1 MASTFPKN
9 STIKALESE
18 WKLLQQQ
25 RLILLLGHPKSGK
38 STILNSIFSDIEKQ
52 SQHINE
58 DNDISQSDLASI
70 NSFISSEC
78 IASQYE
84 LDFAIITEYTK
95 RSIYKHAAQNIKY
108 FELFKDDW
116 SNRKTIINNYAHT
129 VTNYW
134 HTKLNQHSEKSNHE
148 YITELYN
155 KLCSKFTMN
164 DINNNRNK
172 IVKDYTLLYAG

>member
-25 RLILLLGHPKSGK
+25 QLILLLGHPKSGK

-116 SNRKTIINNYAHT
+116 SNRT

-134 HTKLNQHSEKSNHE
+134 YTRCTIVEFMQ
-148 YITELYN
+148 N
-155 KLCSKFTMN
+155 KQN
-164 DINNNRNK
+164 EQNK
-172 IVKDYTLLYAG
+172 QNKQNE